1 MKSTHNDF
9 RGHNLLFQ
17 EVQVC
22 RRCSY
27 NTLMGSLM
35 VFWGVGVIW
44 LLTSKK
50 KSTIITDLCK
60 IVSIRLYS
68 LWMRLYC
75 MTISA
80 DTIKHYQICL
90 YISVKSFT
98 SQYWPE
104 GIGILLK
111 IHHLSS
117 FPSFQAFQSDDSPG
131 APDCHRRF
139 LRSYQGQGQHFPGK
153 LASEVLQ
160 RTSRWVLGVFRA
172 GLGGRMIFW
181 MAVWLKTRI

>member
-1 MKSTHNDF
+1 M
-9 RGHNLLFQ
+9 L
-17 EVQVC
+17 
-22 RRCSY
+22 
-27 NTLMGSLM
+27 
-35 VFWGVGVIW
+35 FWGVGGIW

-50 KSTIITDLCK
+50 KSTIITDLCR

-80 DTIKHYQICL
+80 NTIKHYQICL

-98 SQYWPE
+98 SQYWLE

-117 FPSFQAFQSDDSPG
+117 FPYFQAFQSLPKSPPLWWFSRCPRLPSPLPPKLSRPRATPSRQTG
-131 APDCHRRF
+131 QWGPPENFQMGFGRF
-139 LRSYQGQGQHFPGK
+139 QGRFRGENDFLDGH
-153 LASEVLQ
+153 LA
-160 RTSRWVLGVFRA
+160 
-172 GLGGRMIFW
+172 
-181 MAVWLKTRI
+181 

>member
-50 KSTIITDLCK
+50 KSTIITDLCR

-117 FPSFQAFQSDDSPG
+117 FPSFQAFQSLPKSPPPLMILQVPQT
-131 APDCHRRF
+131 AIAA
-139 LRSYQGQGQHFPGK
+139 S
-153 LASEVLQ
+153 SEVIKAKGSTFPANWPV
-160 RTSRWVLGVFRA
+160 RSSRELPEGFWAFS
-172 GLGGRMIFW
+172 GR
-181 MAVWLKTRI
+181 V